1 MLFFSFVHL
10 FLISFPKLTVFFFF
24 FFFSS
29 FISPGFANHPGYMGT
44 RVGVEKYLM
53 HKNPTWQGKDMII
66 ESTINK
72 LELTG
77 CSDVDTFKKK
87 KKRKEEKKR
96 TKEGQ
101 VSK

>member
-1 MLFFSFVHL
+1 
-10 FLISFPKLTVFFFF
+10 
-24 FFFSS
+24 
-29 FISPGFANHPGYMGT
+29 MGT

-87 KKRKEEKKR
+87 KKKKRRKEKNERR
-96 TKEGQ
+96 TGIKIEG
-101 VSK
+101 